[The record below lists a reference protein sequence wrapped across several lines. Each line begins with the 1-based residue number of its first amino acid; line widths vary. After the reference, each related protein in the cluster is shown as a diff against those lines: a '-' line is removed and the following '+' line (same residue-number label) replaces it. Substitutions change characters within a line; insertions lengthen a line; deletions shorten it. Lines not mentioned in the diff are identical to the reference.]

1 MRGKNLRLRLTI
13 TSYLITL
20 LEEAGTKA
28 ILPLVIGGVSDV
40 EGALDT
46 TYLYLSK
53 KKKKIPHI
61 YNPILSSLQGF

>member
-13 TSYLITL
+13 TSNLITL
-20 LEEAGTKA
+20 LEEAGSKA

-46 TYLYLSK
+46 TYL
-53 KKKKIPHI
+53 
-61 YNPILSSLQGF
+61 